1 MYAST
6 VTPILKVNPHG
17 PMKAACAKLPIRLA
31 RNHALSIH
39 HRHQELPMTPQ
50 RLLIVVVLA
59 CFATV
64 AHAAAPAAGWRR
76 VVDLKNH
83 CRMDVPANWSNRLAS
98 MQWFPQSPDH
108 SASAAITTSRVTSMA
123 LAHQQV
129 MGMRQQGVS
138 IVEDGARML
147 WYASKNGDDTSW
159 SVLVPGTDVICHV
172 DIEFKHASDASIAKQ
187 IALSVAPLP

>member
-1 MYAST
+1 
-6 VTPILKVNPHG
+6 
-17 PMKAACAKLPIRLA
+17 
-31 RNHALSIH
+31 
-39 HRHQELPMTPQ
+39 MTPHK
-50 RLLIVVVLA
+50 LLIAIVLA
-59 CFATV
+59 GLLATV

-98 MQWFPQSPDH
+98 MKWFPQSPDH
-108 SASAAITTSRVTSMA
+108 NASAAITTSRVTSMA

-138 IVEDGARML
+138 IVEDSAHRL
-147 WYASKNGDDTSW
+147 WYASKGGDGTSW
-159 SVLVPGTDVICHV
+159 SVLVPGTGVICHA
-172 DIEFKHASDASIAKQ
+172 DISFKHASEASIAKQ